1 MTETPRPGLLD
12 DWQRLSPW
20 AIGLMLA
27 TTGVSLLRQ
36 HLPLLLAVGAALAVS
51 ERFGWREALL
61 GGVLVV
67 LVALLLS
74 LLYYRR
80 FRFRF
85 DGEVLVVKK
94 GLFVH
99 REFRLS
105 ALHVQQ
111 TSIQQPAWMRPF
123 GVVQWEVETLAG
135 EAASI
140 ALPGIRRQL
149 AEALD
154 ARLGGRPSSDRSD
167 EPAPRS
173 LVLFTLGPGGLL
185 LHGLTSRSILV
196 VAALVSPLMRPLEGW
211 LHDRLPQADLWAWLP
226 ASPWMAIVVGI
237 VAAVG
242 VLMLLSVLAAWW
254 RFQGYVLRD
263 DGERHVQ
270 VSGLLHR
277 RSQTLTRRRLQ
288 VVDWEQ
294 TGLGRLMGRG
304 YLVCHQ
310 FGAAGGG
317 EVAEARRF
325 VVPGLTAVQA
335 DALVPPLWLRPTV
348 TPSFVAPL
356 RRVSALYRR
365 VLFLRLLL
373 LGIGSLVVWWIVFP
387 AWPGWAL
394 GGALPGLVVLSL
406 GLAQLRWRA

>member
-1 MTETPRPGLLD
+1 
-12 DWQRLSPW
+12 
-20 AIGLMLA
+20 
-27 TTGVSLLRQ
+27 
-36 HLPLLLAVGAALAVS
+36 
-51 ERFGWREALL
+51 
-61 GGVLVV
+61 
-67 LVALLLS
+67 
-74 LLYYRR
+74 
-80 FRFRF
+80 
-85 DGEVLVVKK
+85 
-94 GLFVH
+94 
-99 REFRLS
+99 
-105 ALHVQQ
+105 
-111 TSIQQPAWMRPF
+111 MRPF

-288 VVDWEQ
+288 VVDWVQ

-406 GLAQLRWRA
+406 GLAQLRWRALGWRREGDWLRVRQGLLGQRTSLFPLDHLVSLQLEQSWLQRRRGVVTLQLHLANGRLSLPFVDQEVAMELADRLLANTEGVAMESLIRCGSTSM